1 MHEFARYPWT
11 LVTTIPPLVS
21 QEDFD
26 RVQAKLALNK
36 QRAARNNK
44 AHAYL

>member
-21 QEDFD
+21 QEDVD